1 MQGSGRRHKAS
12 QTLRK
17 TKKTCLLSTESA
29 QGASFDVFVHK
40 MNKISS
46 ACADQNF
53 SIAEICDLANV
64 RVRQWYRWRA
74 GQAMPRP
81 SSLRRM
87 ERAIAQK
94 AQEAKRSALYDA
106 ALSTTAYRMLLAR
119 LADVAGLNVALVLA
133 DNPQAQDKQSPAR
146 AAASLCR
153 QRALYLIVTELN
165 VPLVMAAGF
174 AGITKQAV
182 SKSLRQIEESRDD
195 PAVDHLL
202 DEMAGLIHGGAHG

>member
-1 MQGSGRRHKAS
+1 M
-12 QTLRK
+12 
-17 TKKTCLLSTESA
+17 
-29 QGASFDVFVHK
+29 D
-40 MNKISS
+40 KISS

-53 SIAEICDLANV
+53 SIAEICVLANV

-74 GQAMPRP
+74 GQAIPRP

-94 AQEAKRSALYDA
+94 AHEAKRAALYDR

-146 AAASLCR
+146 AAASRCR

-165 VPLVMAAGF
+165 VPLVMAAGV
-174 AGITKQAV
+174 AGISKQAV

-195 PAVDHLL
+195 PAIDHLL
-202 DEMAGLIHGGAHG
+202 DEMAGEIHGGAHG